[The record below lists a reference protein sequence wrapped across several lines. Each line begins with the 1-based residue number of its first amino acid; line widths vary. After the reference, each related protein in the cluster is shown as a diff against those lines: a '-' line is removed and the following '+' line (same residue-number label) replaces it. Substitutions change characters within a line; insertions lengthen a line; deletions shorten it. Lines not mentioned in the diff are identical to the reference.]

1 MKHMVK
7 QNGFLAQLLL
17 KSTDFCTNASCNLHK
32 LIWLLPEYPV
42 SFLPVS
48 PLLPPKHQFTDFQI
62 SVLTLQV

>member
-1 MKHMVK
+1 MVK

-17 KSTDFCTNASCNLHK
+17 ESTNFCTNASCNLHK
-32 LIWLLPEYPV
+32 LIWLLRECPI

-48 PLLPPKHQFTDFQI
+48 PLLPPTHQLTDFQI